1 MNTDKRKK
9 LEQIMRVIVSRFITE
24 ELPDNENIFGL
35 INISAIILS
44 PDGSYLDIHVSC
56 FNNPETLTK
65 VLARYAYIIQKHIWK
80 EVWMRVNPRVRFRYD
95 ESWEL
100 WQNITKEINKLD
112 IEDMEAKFEQ

>member
-9 LEQIMRVIVSRFITE
+9 LEQIIRVIVSRFIIE

-35 INISAIILS
+35 INVSEIILS

-65 VLARYAYIIQKHIWK
+65 ILAKYAHIIQKHI
-80 EVWMRVNPRVRFRYD
+80 
-95 ESWEL
+95 
-100 WQNITKEINKLD
+100 
-112 IEDMEAKFEQ
+112 